1 MKNKRNVSGKPSA
14 IVDINILNML
24 KDLFEKQG
32 WSIDE
37 KSEISTFS
45 RYYETLK
52 LLDKEQQEFLIK
64 ISYNFIHIP
73 AEYYIEY
80 LLSPLK
86 RLREDFQDLN
96 LIFVPCLPESDI
108 NKIKSSSI
116 VVYQL
121 KGTTIKSLIN
131 LSPFFVTDFS
141 NTRLFSSV
149 ANSNNN
155 IMVLV
160 DDFIGTGETALGA
173 VDYIHKLIPSFE
185 NNQHIVILSIIAMR
199 SGIDVL
205 ESQNIKVYTN
215 IICGRGISDK
225 YTGEELVRAESIMRG
240 IEKKIRK
247 LDKKWE
253 FGYKRSE
260 ALVCMERCPN
270 NTFPIYWEMKK
281 IAPYER

>member
-1 MKNKRNVSGKPSA
+1 MSGKPA
-14 IVDINILNML
+14 AQVEINILNRL
-24 KDLFEKQG
+24 KELFEKKG
-32 WSIDE
+32 WIIDE
-37 KSEISTFS
+37 KLEISIFR

-52 LLDKEQQEFLIK
+52 ILDREQQEFLLEL
-64 ISYNFIHIP
+64 SDRFIHLTVN
-73 AEYYIEY
+73 EYIDNMLEP
-80 LLSPLK
+80 LSK
-86 RLREDFQDLN
+86 LRNDYKGAN
-96 LIFVPCLPESDI
+96 LIFLPCLPESDT

-116 VVYQL
+116 VIYQL
-121 KGTTIKSLIN
+121 KGTTIKSQIN

-155 IMVLV
+155 IIVLV

-185 NNQHIVILSIIAMR
+185 NNQHIVILSITAMR

-215 IICGRGISDK
+215 IICGRGISDR
-225 YTGEELVRAESIMRG
+225 YTGDELVRAEYIMHG

-253 FGYKRSE
+253 FGYKKSE